1 MQELPNAQE
10 PRPGGVNSSGFGPF
24 LVCAL
29 FIAAVVAVNPL
40 RECPVRDD
48 WAYAKTVQH
57 FVQTHEYRLN
67 EWLSANCP
75 FQTLWGSAFCLIL
88 GNSFTALRLSTV
100 FLALAGLWAF
110 RLLAIEN
117 GLSRSTATLLMLC
130 MATSSLFFKLSLTF
144 LTDVPFVSTMMV
156 ALWLYSRALRRS
168 SVLAWGAA
176 AIAGAAAI
184 LTRQFGAA
192 LVPTIGAVWLF
203 DRRGSARLGHYLV
216 GLSLPV
222 AATAWQLDQGWFHS
236 DWAAGF
242 LLLRQ
247 RLFLFKGGVLKE
259 LPWRPA
265 VVAEYLALWLPP
277 LVLLAAAAAR
287 TRVWPL
293 SDRTRASRN
302 GSISLLGWTGL
313 FTASALYGWKVI
325 GYGYSGPLRGSH
337 ALMPFVPHCYEIL
350 EVVPES
356 FRWMVTVCMILGG
369 ALFAQ
374 IAAARLLQLAR
385 GTLAPAEMLL
395 DFTAIFS
402 FGLTLIFVQFVDQ
415 YFLIYL
421 PLAAIVVGKSA
432 HELLLRH
439 RALVIACCLVLL
451 TGSAVWTR
459 EDLARDEA
467 MWSLAEQLRAEG
479 IPPERIFSDWKWLFY
494 WQFEDYVHAGHATA
508 ETSYA
513 ELFEDGWLKRE
524 RDAAEY
530 WIVRELKPPPGETW
544 EIVRETHYF
553 SIYARG
559 RQTFYA
565 VRRIHSPR
573 AGLEAKTTAVAG
585 ALGRQ
590 YTR

>member
-1 MQELPNAQE
+1 M
-10 PRPGGVNSSGFGPF
+10 
-24 LVCAL
+24 
-29 FIAAVVAVNPL
+29 
-40 RECPVRDD
+40 
-48 WAYAKTVQH
+48 
-57 FVQTHEYRLN
+57 
-67 EWLSANCP
+67 
-75 FQTLWGSAFCLIL
+75 
-88 GNSFTALRLSTV
+88 
-100 FLALAGLWAF
+100 
-110 RLLAIEN
+110 
-117 GLSRSTATLLMLC
+117 
-130 MATSSLFFKLSLTF
+130 
-144 LTDVPFVSTMMV
+144 
-156 ALWLYSRALRRS
+156 
-168 SVLAWGAA
+168 
-176 AIAGAAAI
+176 
-184 LTRQFGAA
+184 
-192 LVPTIGAVWLF
+192 
-203 DRRGSARLGHYLV
+203 
-216 GLSLPV
+216 
-222 AATAWQLDQGWFHS
+222 DQGWFHS

-247 RLFLFKGGVLKE
+247 RLFLFNGGFLKE
-259 LPWRPA
+259 LPWRPS

-277 LVLLAAAAAR
+277 LVLSAAAVAR
-287 TRVWPL
+287 SRVRPL
-293 SDRTRASRN
+293 SDRTGASTN
-302 GSISLLGWTGL
+302 GSISLLGCTAL
-313 FTASALYGWKVI
+313 FTAAAVYGWKVI

-356 FRWMVTVCMILGG
+356 FRWTVTVFMILGG

-421 PLAAIVVGKSA
+421 PLAAIVVGKSVQ
-432 HELLLRH
+432 ELLIRR

-467 MWSLAEQLRAEG
+467 MWSLSEQLHAEG

-544 EIVRETHYF
+544 KVVRETHYF

-565 VRRIHSPR
+565 VRRIHSQR
-573 AGLEAKTTAVAG
+573 ASLEGQTTAVAG